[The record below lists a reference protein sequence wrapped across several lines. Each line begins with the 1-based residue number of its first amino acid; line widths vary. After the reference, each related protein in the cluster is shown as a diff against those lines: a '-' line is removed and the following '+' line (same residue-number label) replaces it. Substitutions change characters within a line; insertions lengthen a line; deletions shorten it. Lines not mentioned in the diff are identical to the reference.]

1 MLKFTFDE
9 LVQIERKLDTVCKA
23 VSTLIDKDSHTQL
36 NLAKYI
42 IAEMRHCAQ
51 TLEMPDEQ
59 TRPDSLKAR
68 AIDRLASMMYT
79 GK

>member
-9 LVQIERKLDTVCKA
+9 LVQIERTLEKVYNSIAPLLDSDAKTNL
-23 VSTLIDKDSHTQL
+23 S
-36 NLAKYI
+36 LAKYI
-42 IAEMRHCAQ
+42 VAEVRHCAQ
-51 TLEMPDEQ
+51 TLELPDEQ

-68 AIDRLASMMYT
+68 AIDRLASMMHT